1 MFKLF
6 KVGTKMFEHSTCV
19 NSTIIKMHI
28 DKLFTQVIDKDWIFF
43 SIVLKHV
50 LGFSHVLE
58 NSLILKL

>member
-28 DKLFTQVIDKDWIFF
+28 DKLFTQVIDKD
-43 SIVLKHV
+43 
-50 LGFSHVLE
+50 
-58 NSLILKL
+58 